1 MHISFADRKRR
12 LLSDKIFSVVV
23 DVMGG
28 CKSVAAH
35 ESARLVVVDGE
46 TSYRAA
52 EMVYGDTRPQGNVH
66 RKAAA
71 IRKAAKALRD
81 ALRDALEPGGVP
93 EPVFLGGD
101 RLMRAAVFDAI
112 AGVLPAPSAS
122 AVLTAARAVL
132 VDGLPVEEATEAAYG
147 GRKNVR
153 LVRRKADMVCKLAAR
168 LELVFSAENIK

>member
-23 DVMGG
+23 DAMGG

-46 TSYRAA
+46 TTHRAA

-66 RKAAA
+66 RKSAA

-81 ALRDALEPGGVP
+81 VLEPCGVP

-122 AVLTAARAVL
+122 AILAAARAVL

-153 LVRRKADMVCKLAAR
+153 LVRRKVDMVLRLAVQ
-168 LELVFSAENIK
+168 LEQVFFAENIK

>member
-12 LLSDKIFSVVV
+12 LLSNEIFNAVI

-28 CKSVAAH
+28 CKSPAAH

-46 TSYRAA
+46 TTHRAA

-66 RKAAA
+66 RKSAA
-71 IRKAAKALRD
+71 IRKAAKV
-81 ALRDALEPGGVP
+81 LRDALEPGGAP
-93 EPVFLGGD
+93 EPVFGGGD

-122 AVLTAARAVL
+122 AILTAARAVL

-153 LVRRKADMVCKLAAR
+153 LVRRKVDMVHKLAVR

>member
-1 MHISFADRKRR
+1 MHISFAERKRR
-12 LLSDKIFSVVV
+12 LLSNEIFSAVV
-23 DVMGG
+23 DAMGG

-46 TSYRAA
+46 TTHRAA

-81 ALRDALEPGGVP
+81 ALEPGGVP
-93 EPVFLGGD
+93 EPVFWGGD

-122 AVLTAARAVL
+122 AILAAARAVL
-132 VDGLPVEEATEAAYG
+132 ADGLPVEEATEAAYG
-147 GRKNVR
+147 GRKNAR
-153 LVRRKADMVCKLAAR
+153 LVRRKSDMVHKLAVQ
-168 LELVFSAENIK
+168 LEQDFFAENIK

>member
-12 LLSDKIFSVVV
+12 LLSNEIFNAVI
-23 DVMGG
+23 DAMGG

-46 TSYRAA
+46 TTHRAA

-66 RKAAA
+66 RKSAA

-81 ALRDALEPGGVP
+81 ALEPGGVP
-93 EPVFLGGD
+93 DPVFGGGD

-122 AVLTAARAVL
+122 AILAAARAVL

-147 GRKNVR
+147 GRKNAR
-153 LVRRKADMVCKLAAR
+153 LVRRKTDMVHKLAVQ
-168 LELVFSAENIK
+168 LEQVFFAENIK

>member
-12 LLSDKIFSVVV
+12 LLSIEIFNAVIDAV
-23 DVMGG
+23 GG

-46 TSYRAA
+46 TTHRAA

-66 RKAAA
+66 RKSAA

-81 ALRDALEPGGVP
+81 ALEPGGVP
-93 EPVFLGGD
+93 EQVFGGGD

-122 AVLTAARAVL
+122 AILAAARAVL

-147 GRKNVR
+147 GRKNAR
-153 LVRRKADMVCKLAAR
+153 LVRRKVDMMHKLAVR

>member
-12 LLSDKIFSVVV
+12 LLSNEIFNAVI

-46 TSYRAA
+46 TTYRAA
-52 EMVYGDTRPQGNVH
+52 EVVYGDTRPQGNVH

-81 ALRDALEPGGVP
+81 ALEPGGVP
-93 EPVFLGGD
+93 EPVFFGGD

-122 AVLTAARAVL
+122 AILTAARAVL

-153 LVRRKADMVCKLAAR
+153 LVRCKVDMVSRLAAQ
-168 LELVFSAENIK
+168 LELVFFA

>member
-23 DVMGG
+23 DAMGG

-46 TSYRAA
+46 TTHRAA

-66 RKAAA
+66 RKSAA

-81 ALRDALEPGGVP
+81 ALEPGGAP
-93 EPVFLGGD
+93 EPAFGGGD

-112 AGVLPAPSAS
+112 VGVSSTPSAS
-122 AVLTAARAVL
+122 AILVAARAVL

-147 GRKNVR
+147 GRKNVS
-153 LVRRKADMVCKLAAR
+153 LVRRKVDVVHNLAVR

>member
-12 LLSDKIFSVVV
+12 LLSNEVFNAVTAA
-23 DVMGG
+23 MGG

-46 TSYRAA
+46 TTHRAA

-71 IRKAAKALRD
+71 IRRAAK
-81 ALRDALEPGGVP
+81 ALRDALEPGGVS

-112 AGVLPAPSAS
+112 VGVSSTPSAS
-122 AVLTAARAVL
+122 AILVAAHAVL

-147 GRKNVR
+147 GRKNVS
-153 LVRRKADMVCKLAAR
+153 LVRRKVDAVHNLAVQ
-168 LELVFSAENIK
+168 LEQVFFAENIK

>member
-12 LLSDKIFSVVV
+12 LLSDRIFSVVV
-23 DVMGG
+23 DAMGG

-46 TSYRAA
+46 TTHRAA
-52 EMVYGDTRPQGNVH
+52 EVVYGDTRPQGNVH
-66 RKAAA
+66 RKSAA
-71 IRKAAKALRD
+71 IRKAAK

-101 RLMRAAVFDAI
+101 PLMRAAVFDAI

-132 VDGLPVEEATEAAYG
+132 VGGLPVEEATEAAYG

-153 LVRRKADMVCKLAAR
+153 LVQRKVDMVLRLAVQ
-168 LELVFSAENIK
+168 LEQVFFAENIK

>member
-12 LLSDKIFSVVV
+12 LLSNEVFNAVIDA
-23 DVMGG
+23 MGG

-46 TSYRAA
+46 TTHRAA

-66 RKAAA
+66 RKSAA
-71 IRKAAKALRD
+71 IRKAAK

-93 EPVFLGGD
+93 EPVFFGGD

-122 AVLTAARAVL
+122 AILAAARAVL
-132 VDGLPVEEATEAAYG
+132 VDGLPLDEATEAAYG
-147 GRKNVR
+147 GRKNVS
-153 LVRRKADMVCKLAAR
+153 LVRRKADMMRKLAMQ
-168 LELVFSAENIK
+168 LEQVFFAENIK

>member
-12 LLSDKIFSVVV
+12 LLSNEIFNAVI
-23 DVMGG
+23 DAMGG

-46 TSYRAA
+46 TTHRAA

-71 IRKAAKALRD
+71 IRKAAK

-122 AVLTAARAVL
+122 AILVAARAVL

-153 LVRRKADMVCKLAAR
+153 LVRRKVDMVCKLAAQ

>member
-12 LLSDKIFSVVV
+12 LLSNEIFSAVV
-23 DVMGG
+23 DAMGG

-46 TSYRAA
+46 TTHRAA

-66 RKAAA
+66 RKSAA
-71 IRKAAKALRD
+71 IRRAAK

-93 EPVFLGGD
+93 DPVFGGGD

-122 AVLTAARAVL
+122 AILAAARAVL

-147 GRKNVR
+147 GRKNAR
-153 LVRRKADMVCKLAAR
+153 LVRRKTDMVHKLAVQ
-168 LELVFSAENIK
+168 LEQVFFAENIK

>member
-12 LLSDKIFSVVV
+12 LLSIEIFNAVI
-23 DVMGG
+23 DAMGG

-46 TSYRAA
+46 TTHRAA

-66 RKAAA
+66 RKSAA
-71 IRKAAKALRD
+71 IRKAAK

-93 EPVFLGGD
+93 EPVFFGGD

-132 VDGLPVEEATEAAYG
+132 VDGLLLVGATEAAYG

-153 LVRRKADMVCKLAAR
+153 LVRRKVDMVCKLAVQ
-168 LELVFSAENIK
+168 LEQVFFAENIK

>member
-12 LLSDKIFSVVV
+12 LLSNEIFSVVV
-23 DVMGG
+23 DAMGG

-46 TSYRAA
+46 TTYRAA

-81 ALRDALEPGGVP
+81 ALEPGGVP

-112 AGVLPAPSAS
+112 VGVSSTPSAS
-122 AVLTAARAVL
+122 AILAAARDVL

-153 LVRRKADMVCKLAAR
+153 LVRRKADVVHNLAVR
-168 LELVFSAENIK
+168 LELVFFAENIK

>member
-12 LLSDKIFSVVV
+12 LLSNEIFNAVI
-23 DVMGG
+23 DAMGG

-46 TSYRAA
+46 TTHRAA

-66 RKAAA
+66 RKSAA
-71 IRKAAKALRD
+71 IRKAAKV
-81 ALRDALEPGGVP
+81 LRDALEPGGAP
-93 EPVFLGGD
+93 EPVFGGGD

-122 AVLTAARAVL
+122 AILTAARAVL

-147 GRKNVR
+147 GRKNAR
-153 LVRRKADMVCKLAAR
+153 LVRRKTDMVHKLAVR
-168 LELVFSAENIK
+168 LEQVFFAGNIK

>member
-12 LLSDKIFSVVV
+12 LLSDRIFSVVV
-23 DVMGG
+23 DAMGG

-46 TSYRAA
+46 TTHRAA

-66 RKAAA
+66 RKSAA
-71 IRKAAKALRD
+71 IRKAAKV
-81 ALRDALEPGGVP
+81 LRDALEPGGVS

-122 AVLTAARAVL
+122 AILAAARAVL

-147 GRKNVR
+147 GRKNAR
-153 LVRRKADMVCKLAAR
+153 LVRRKVDMMHKLAVR
-168 LELVFSAENIK
+168 LELVFFEENIK

>member
-12 LLSDKIFSVVV
+12 LLSNEVFNAVIDA
-23 DVMGG
+23 MGG

-46 TSYRAA
+46 TTHRAA

-66 RKAAA
+66 RKSAA
-71 IRKAAKALRD
+71 IRKAAK

-122 AVLTAARAVL
+122 AILTAARAVL

-147 GRKNVR
+147 GRKNAR
-153 LVRRKADMVCKLAAR
+153 LVRRKVDMVCKLAAQ
-168 LELVFSAENIK
+168 LEQVFSAENIK

>member
-12 LLSDKIFSVVV
+12 LLSNEVFNAVIDA
-23 DVMGG
+23 MGG
-28 CKSVAAH
+28 CKSVAAR

-46 TSYRAA
+46 TTYRAA

-66 RKAAA
+66 RKSAA

-81 ALRDALEPGGVP
+81 ALEPGGVP
-93 EPVFLGGD
+93 GPVFLGGD

-122 AVLTAARAVL
+122 AILVAARAVL

-147 GRKNVR
+147 GRKNVS
-153 LVRRKADMVCKLAAR
+153 LVRRKVDVAHNLAVQ
-168 LELVFSAENIK
+168 LEQVFFAENIK

>member
-46 TSYRAA
+46 TTHRAA

-66 RKAAA
+66 RKSAA
-71 IRKAAKALRD
+71 IRKAAK

-93 EPVFLGGD
+93 EPVFLWND
-101 RLMRAAVFDAI
+101 SLMRAAVFDAI

-122 AVLTAARAVL
+122 AILAATRAVL
-132 VDGLPVEEATEAAYG
+132 VDGLPLEEATEAAYG

-153 LVRRKADMVCKLAAR
+153 MVRRKVDMVCKLAAQ
-168 LELVFSAENIK
+168 LEQVFSAENIK

>member
-12 LLSDKIFSVVV
+12 LLSNEVFNAVV
-23 DVMGG
+23 DAMGG

-46 TSYRAA
+46 TTHRAA

-66 RKAAA
+66 RKSAA
-71 IRKAAKALRD
+71 IRKAAKV
-81 ALRDALEPGGVP
+81 LRDALEPGGVP
-93 EPVFLGGD
+93 VPVFLGGD
-101 RLMRAAVFDAI
+101 RLMRAEVFDAI

-122 AVLTAARAVL
+122 AVLAAARAVL

-147 GRKNVR
+147 GRKNVS
-153 LVRRKADMVCKLAAR
+153 LVRLKVDMMLRLAVQ
-168 LELVFSAENIK
+168 LEQVFFAENIK

>member
-12 LLSDKIFSVVV
+12 ILSNEIFNAVI
-23 DVMGG
+23 DAMGG

-46 TSYRAA
+46 TTHRAA

-66 RKAAA
+66 RKSAA
-71 IRKAAKALRD
+71 IRKAAKV
-81 ALRDALEPGGVP
+81 LRDALEPGGVP
-93 EPVFLGGD
+93 DPVFGGGD

-122 AVLTAARAVL
+122 AILAAARAVL

-147 GRKNVR
+147 GRKNVS
-153 LVRRKADMVCKLAAR
+153 LVRRKVDMVSRLAAQ
-168 LELVFSAENIK
+168 LEQVFFAENIK

>member
-23 DVMGG
+23 DAMGG

-46 TSYRAA
+46 TTYRAA

-66 RKAAA
+66 RKSAA

-81 ALRDALEPGGVP
+81 ALEPGGAP
-93 EPVFLGGD
+93 EPVFGGGD

-122 AVLTAARAVL
+122 AILAATRAVL

>member
-12 LLSDKIFSVVV
+12 LLSNEVFNAVV
-23 DVMGG
+23 DAMGG

-46 TSYRAA
+46 TTYRAA
-52 EMVYGDTRPQGNVH
+52 EMAYGDTRPQGNVH

-71 IRKAAKALRD
+71 IRKAAKALRG
-81 ALRDALEPGGVP
+81 ALEPGGVP

-122 AVLTAARAVL
+122 AILAAARAVL

-147 GRKNVR
+147 GRKNVS
-153 LVRRKADMVCKLAAR
+153 LVRRKVDMVLRLAAQ
-168 LELVFSAENIK
+168 LEQVFFAENIK

>member
-12 LLSDKIFSVVV
+12 LLSNEIFNAVI
-23 DVMGG
+23 DAMGG
-28 CKSVAAH
+28 CKSPAAH

-46 TSYRAA
+46 TTHRAA

-66 RKAAA
+66 RKSAA

-81 ALRDALEPGGVP
+81 VLAPGGVP
-93 EPVFLGGD
+93 EPVFFGGD

-122 AVLTAARAVL
+122 AILAAARAVL
-132 VDGLPVEEATEAAYG
+132 VDGLPAEEATEAAYG

-153 LVRRKADMVCKLAAR
+153 LVRRKAHMMHNLAVQ
-168 LELVFSAENIK
+168 LEQVFFAENIR

>member
-12 LLSDKIFSVVV
+12 LLSIEIFNVAI
-23 DVMGG
+23 DAMGG

-46 TSYRAA
+46 TTHRAA
-52 EMVYGDTRPQGNVH
+52 EMVYGDTHPQNNVH

-81 ALRDALEPGGVP
+81 ALEPGGVP
-93 EPVFLGGD
+93 EPVFFGGER

-122 AVLTAARAVL
+122 AILAAARAVL

-147 GRKNVR
+147 GRKNAR
-153 LVRRKADMVCKLAAR
+153 LVRRKTDMVHKLAVQ
-168 LELVFSAENIK
+168 LEQVFFAENIK

>member
-23 DVMGG
+23 DAMGG

-46 TSYRAA
+46 TTHRAA

-81 ALRDALEPGGVP
+81 ALEPGGVP
-93 EPVFLGGD
+93 EPVFFGGER

-112 AGVLPAPSAS
+112 VGVSSTPSAS
-122 AVLTAARAVL
+122 AILVAARAVL

-153 LVRRKADMVCKLAAR
+153 LVRRKVDMVCKLAAQ
-168 LELVFSAENIK
+168 LDLVFSAENIK

>member
-12 LLSDKIFSVVV
+12 LLSIEIFNAVI
-23 DVMGG
+23 DAMGG

-46 TSYRAA
+46 TTHRAA

-81 ALRDALEPGGVP
+81 ALEPGGAP
-93 EPVFLGGD
+93 EPVFGGGD

-122 AVLTAARAVL
+122 AILVAARAVL
-132 VDGLPVEEATEAAYG
+132 VDDLPVEEATEAAYG
-147 GRKNVR
+147 GRKNAR
-153 LVRRKADMVCKLAAR
+153 LVRRKVDMVLRLAVQ
-168 LELVFSAENIK
+168 LEQVFFAENIK

>member
-12 LLSDKIFSVVV
+12 LLSDKVFSAVV
-23 DVMGG
+23 DAMGG

-46 TSYRAA
+46 TTYRAA

-71 IRKAAKALRD
+71 IRKAAK

-122 AVLTAARAVL
+122 AILAAARAVL

-153 LVRRKADMVCKLAAR
+153 LVRRKVDMVCKLAAQ
-168 LELVFSAENIK
+168 LEQVFSAENIK

>member
-12 LLSDKIFSVVV
+12 LLSNEIFNAVI
-23 DVMGG
+23 DAMGG
-28 CKSVAAH
+28 CKSPAAH

-46 TSYRAA
+46 TTHRAA

-66 RKAAA
+66 RKSAA

-81 ALRDALEPGGVP
+81 ALAPGGVP

-132 VDGLPVEEATEAAYG
+132 VDDLPVEEATEAAYG

-153 LVRRKADMVCKLAAR
+153 LVRCKVDMVSRLAAQ
-168 LELVFSAENIK
+168 LELVFFAENIK

>member
-12 LLSDKIFSVVV
+12 LLSNEVFNAVV
-23 DVMGG
+23 DAMGG

-35 ESARLVVVDGE
+35 ESARLVAVDGE
-46 TSYRAA
+46 TTYRAA

-66 RKAAA
+66 RKSAA
-71 IRKAAKALRD
+71 IRKSAR

-93 EPVFLGGD
+93 GPVFLGGD

-122 AVLTAARAVL
+122 AILTAARAVL

-147 GRKNVR
+147 GRKNVS
-153 LVRRKADMVCKLAAR
+153 LVRKKAEKLRDLAVRIEAA
-168 LELVFSAENIK
+168 FSEKNIR

>member
-12 LLSDKIFSVVV
+12 LLSIEIFNAVI
-23 DVMGG
+23 DAMGG

-46 TSYRAA
+46 TTHRAA

-66 RKAAA
+66 RKSAA
-71 IRKAAKALRD
+71 IRRAAK
-81 ALRDALEPGGVP
+81 ALRDALEPGGAP
-93 EPVFLGGD
+93 EPAFGGGD

-112 AGVLPAPSAS
+112 VGVSSTPSAS
-122 AVLTAARAVL
+122 AILVAARAVL

-147 GRKNVR
+147 GRKNAC
-153 LVRRKADMVCKLAAR
+153 LVRRKVDMVSRLAVQ
-168 LELVFSAENIK
+168 LEQVFFAENIK

>member
-12 LLSDKIFSVVV
+12 LLSNEIFNAVI
-23 DVMGG
+23 DAMGG

-46 TSYRAA
+46 TTHRAA

-66 RKAAA
+66 RKSAA

-81 ALRDALEPGGVP
+81 ALEPGGAP
-93 EPVFLGGD
+93 EPVFGGGD

-122 AVLTAARAVL
+122 AILAAARAVL

-147 GRKNVR
+147 GRKNAR
-153 LVRRKADMVCKLAAR
+153 LVRRKTDMVHKLAVQ
-168 LELVFSAENIK
+168 LEQVFFAENIK

>member
-12 LLSDKIFSVVV
+12 LLSDKIFSAVV
-23 DVMGG
+23 DAMGG

-46 TSYRAA
+46 TTHRAA

-66 RKAAA
+66 RKSAA

-81 ALRDALEPGGVP
+81 ALEPGGAP
-93 EPVFLGGD
+93 EPVFGGGD

-122 AVLTAARAVL
+122 AILAAARAVL

-147 GRKNVR
+147 GRKNAR
-153 LVRRKADMVCKLAAR
+153 LVRRKTDMVHKLAVQ
-168 LELVFSAENIK
+168 LEQVFFAENIK

>member
-66 RKAAA
+66 RKSAA

-81 ALRDALEPGGVP
+81 ALEPGGVS
-93 EPVFLGGD
+93 EPVFGGGD

-112 AGVLPAPSAS
+112 VGVVPAPAAS
-122 AVLTAARAVL
+122 AILAATRAVL
-132 VDGLPVEEATEAAYG
+132 VDGLPVDEATEAAYG

-153 LVRRKADMVCKLAAR
+153 LVRRKAHMMHNLAMQ
-168 LELVFSAENIK
+168 LEQVFFAENIK

>member
-12 LLSDKIFSVVV
+12 LLSIEIFNAVI
-23 DVMGG
+23 DAMGG

-46 TSYRAA
+46 TTHRAA

-66 RKAAA
+66 RKSAA
-71 IRKAAKALRD
+71 IRKAAK

-93 EPVFLGGD
+93 EPVLGGGD

-147 GRKNVR
+147 GRKNAR
-153 LVRRKADMVCKLAAR
+153 LVRRKTDMVHKLAVQ
-168 LELVFSAENIK
+168 LEQVFFAENIK

>member
-81 ALRDALEPGGVP
+81 ALEPGGVP

-122 AVLTAARAVL
+122 AILTAARAVL

-153 LVRRKADMVCKLAAR
+153 LVRRKVDMVSRLAAR

>member
-12 LLSDKIFSVVV
+12 LLSNEIFNAVIDAV
-23 DVMGG
+23 GG
-28 CKSVAAH
+28 CKSVAAR

-46 TSYRAA
+46 TAYRAA
-52 EMVYGDTRPQGNVH
+52 EMVYGDARPQGNVH
-66 RKAAA
+66 RKSAA

-81 ALRDALEPGGVP
+81 ALEPGGAP
-93 EPVFLGGD
+93 EPAFGGGD

-132 VDGLPVEEATEAAYG
+132 VDGLPVDKATEAAYG
-147 GRKNVR
+147 GRRNVS
-153 LVRRKADMVCKLAAR
+153 LVRRKVDMVHKLAAR
-168 LELVFSAENIK
+168 LELVFSAGNIK